1 MVSRKKQLRKKQWE
15 ELDLAKFKLLPSA
28 KPPFFHGSTV
38 RKAAQYFWNKK
49 LRPAVLEQQENKC
62 SICGWVPGKEEDI
75 KRLHLHE
82 LENYDFQNKVCQ
94 LIEIKLICRDCHSL
108 QHIGRTKSV
117 LSKEQWENLMEH
129 FIKVNGCSPDIDFD
143 LVLAK
148 SIKSEGH
155 FEAQRKMTFEMTLE
169 ERMKLAKKTVRFTI
183 NPEIPLAEELK
194 MHLMKRELL
203 YAGSDMKEDKEND

>member
-38 RKAAQYFWNKK
+38 RKAAQYFWNNK

-62 SICGWVPGKEEDI
+62 SICGWLPDKEENI

-82 LENYDFQNKVCQ
+82 SENYDFQNKVCH
-94 LIEIKLICRDCHSL
+94 LIEVKLICRDCHSL
-108 QHIGRTKSV
+108 QHIGRTNSV
-117 LSKEQWENLMEH
+117 LSKEQWENLMQH
-129 FIKVNGCSPDIDFD
+129 FINVNGCSPDVDFD

-148 SIKSEGH
+148 SIQSEGH
-155 FEAQRKMTFEMTLE
+155 FEAQRKMTSGMTLE
-169 ERMKLAKKTVRFTI
+169 ERMKLAKKPVRFTI
-183 NPEIPLAEELK
+183 NPGIPLAEELK
-194 MHLMKRELL
+194 VQLSKRELL
-203 YAGSDMKEDKEND
+203 YEGNN